1 MHFNFSRQWLPL
13 LVTVV
18 AALLAAP
25 ADATIVRFSTVMGT
39 FDVRMFDKV
48 MPRTVA
54 NFVGYANRGD
64 YENSLVHRSAFS
76 GPTPFVIQGGGWE
89 FNNTTQVEP
98 RNFPVVP
105 TQPQIADEPGGGVTG
120 LSNVRGTIA
129 MAKSGPNTVTS
140 QWFINL
146 GNNSGL
152 DAPTRPDGGFSAFGR
167 VLGTGMTV
175 VDAISA
181 LPRFA
186 FQSPWN
192 EAPMR
197 NYTQAQYNAFT
208 PVGADN
214 VVLINNITVR
224 SLAAG
229 DYDRDGDVDLA
240 DYGVW
245 QSTYGSTTNADADGN
260 GDGIVNAADYTVWR
274 DTFTAAAT
282 AVPEPTG
289 AALLATAL
297 AAARRRRRG

>member
-1 MHFNFSRQWLPL
+1 
-13 LVTVV
+13 V
-18 AALLAAP
+18 AAP
-25 ADATIVRFSTVMGT
+25 RADATIVRFSTVLGS
-39 FDVRMFDKV
+39 FDVRMFDTA

-54 NFVGYANRGD
+54 NFVGYSTRGD
-64 YENSLVHRSAFS
+64 YENSTVHRSVP
-76 GPTPFVIQGGGWE
+76 GFVIQGGGWE
-89 FNNTTQVEP
+89 FNGTTQVEP
-98 RNFPVVP
+98 TNYPRVP
-105 TQPQIADEPGGGVTG
+105 TQPPILDEPGGGVAG
-120 LSNVRGTIA
+120 PSNVRGTIA

-146 GNNSGL
+146 GNNSSL

-175 VDAISA
+175 VDAIGA

-186 FQSPWN
+186 FQPAWN

-197 NYTQAQYNAFT
+197 NYTNAQYQAFT

-214 VVLINNITVR
+214 VVIVNNIVVL

-229 DYDRDGDVDLA
+229 DYDRDGDVDQA

-245 QSTYGSTTNADADGN
+245 QASYGSTTNADADGN

-274 DTFTAAAT
+274 DSFAGPSTAI
-282 AVPEPTG
+282 PEPTG
-289 AALLATAL
+289 AAVAIAAL
-297 AAARRRRRG
+297 AFTRRRRR